1 MYVHCRSLSKT
12 HVVIIH
18 GVGLQRCL
26 FQFNQAYQSL
36 HILKQATSN
45 GSTFFVECLFFQ
57 PLSRRTGDRV
67 SLSVKAM
74 KRIILL
80 SLLAI
85 MFSGIT
91 FYGQETVEYGEYYKG
106 TEHQEIRTMSGNDGN
121 FVLLECDFY
130 HSDSFE
136 DISNGLQRK
145 VWFCI
150 EQEEVPLFI
159 RFLDNL
165 YERFVFCVRNGSESQ
180 FLDGIKLPR
189 IGKCI
194 VANFEKQTGFVL
206 SDCVNTFGPF
216 YASGSQDS
224 GISQEMNQ
232 AIINFFGEPIQPRD
246 SISFDYYFEDENGF
260 KVENRYVTE
269 CPFRFNFPEDIS
281 DLRKSLN
288 DLLPQHLKVN

>member
-1 MYVHCRSLSKT
+1 
-12 HVVIIH
+12 
-18 GVGLQRCL
+18 
-26 FQFNQAYQSL
+26 
-36 HILKQATSN
+36 
-45 GSTFFVECLFFQ
+45 
-57 PLSRRTGDRV
+57 
-67 SLSVKAM
+67 
-74 KRIILL
+74 
-80 SLLAI
+80 

-91 FYGQETVEYGEYYKG
+91 LYGQETVKYGQYYKG
-106 TEHQEIRTMSGNDGN
+106 SVQKEIRTMSGNDGN

-130 HSDSFE
+130 SRDTSVE
-136 DISNGLQRK
+136 YSKSLQRK

-150 EQEEVPLFI
+150 EQEEIPLFI
-159 RFLDNL
+159 CFLDNL

-216 YASGSQDS
+216 YASASQNL

-232 AIINFFGEPIQPRD
+232 AITNFFGEPLQPRK
-246 SISFDYYFEDENGF
+246 SISFDYYFEDENGY
-260 KVENRYVTE
+260 KIENRYVTQCE
-269 CPFRFNFPEDIS
+269 FSFDSSEDIS